1 MYSADFAESDQY
13 GCAGCARRCGGTRN
27 AGKRSDAAYGRFY
40 MVFKELAS
48 RKTSDNIEDVLD
60 VSTENMM
67 QLKEESG

>member
-1 MYSADFAESDQY
+1 MFGSAGSGGYGCIQQTFAESDQY

-48 RKTSDNIEDVLD
+48 RKKHLII
-60 VSTENMM
+60 
-67 QLKEESG
+67 